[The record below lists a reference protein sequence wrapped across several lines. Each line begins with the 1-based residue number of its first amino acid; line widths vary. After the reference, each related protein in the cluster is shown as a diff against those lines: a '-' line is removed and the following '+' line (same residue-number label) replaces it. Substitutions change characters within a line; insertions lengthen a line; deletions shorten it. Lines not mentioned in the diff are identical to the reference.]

1 MGVHKVE
8 VLGTPTQLSRCI
20 ATGSPTL
27 TPGSGMR
34 TPLLLLVCI
43 LTLSALPAR
52 PRVTRLRQID
62 RRTALQTAAAAT
74 VALVAV
80 PPALAVKSQYTA
92 ATRASE
98 LQSGMLWIPKSDAPA
113 KAAR

>member
-34 TPLLLLVCI
+34 TPLLLVCI
-43 LTLSALPAR
+43 LPLSALPAR